1 MIVWLLIGC
10 TFMFMLIRVG
20 LPFGIRAEGTSVAD
34 VPLTFREKLLLQR
47 TNMYAVGAILVLSA
61 IGQWFP
67 TTIELVLVLVAFA
80 IVNLPVRYHFT
91 SAGIAC
97 NNVLF
102 RPWKEFEYVR
112 IRGAKLTMV
121 PREGFA
127 PLKLYVLPA
136 RQEEI
141 LPHFQRF
148 LAVRRD
154 TSPVRIPLL
163 ASMRR
168 VFQRVSLRTLLL
180 SIFLIAGALL
190 FLTACGEGPDPN
202 GLNSA
207 NQSNL
212 TGVSAS
218 PSGSSISQ
226 QDEAAAQKNE
236 PFAYNLALLVDENR
250 LAINFVWTLVTGY
263 LVMFMQ
269 AGFALVET
277 GLCRAKNA
285 GHTMAMNFMIYGL
298 GMLGYFICGF
308 AFQFGGVG
316 KVGVP
321 NLGGLGALTNELSVS
336 IGGHDWG
343 LLGYKGF
350 FLNDGTY
357 DVGVAVMFLFQM
369 VFMDTTATIPTGAMA
384 ERWKWSAF
392 CVFGFFVSTLVYPV
406 FGNWA
411 WGGGWL
417 SQLGNVGLGKGY
429 IDFAGSGVVH
439 AVGGWCALA
448 GAIVIGPRLGKYNKD
463 GSSNTIPG
471 HNLVLAL
478 LGCFILAFGWFG
490 FNPGSTLGASGNGNL
505 RIGLV
510 AVDTML
516 AGAVGSVAAMI
527 YTWVT
532 GSKKPDIGMMANG
545 LLAGLVAITA
555 PSGYVSPVF
564 ACVIGAV
571 AGVLVCV
578 AAGFV
583 ERVLKV
589 DDPVGAIAVH
599 GFNGAWGQL
608 SVGLFADGVA
618 NYGGLQVKG
627 IFFGDPGQL
636 VAQLIGMATC
646 FVYVFGISWIFFKLY
661 HKLFGLRVSPKT
673 ELAGL
678 DIPEMGGLGYNP
690 DWEPSDIPELAG
702 VEGVALAATD

>member
-10 TFMFMLIRVG
+10 TFIFMLMRVG
-20 LPFGIRAEGTSVAD
+20 LPFGIRSEGTSIAD

-47 TNMYAVGAILVLSA
+47 TNMYAVGAILILSA

-67 TTIELVLVLVAFA
+67 TTIEVVLILVAFA
-80 IVNLPVRYHFT
+80 IINLPVRYHFT
-91 SAGIAC
+91 SAGIAY

-112 IRGAKLTMV
+112 IRGAKLTLV

-127 PLKLYVLPA
+127 AHKLYIMPS
-136 RQEEI
+136 RQQEM
-141 LPHFQRF
+141 LPHFQKF
-148 LAVRRD
+148 LEVRRD
-154 TSPVRIPLL
+154 TSPVAWPLV
-163 ASMRR
+163 ASIRKF
-168 VFQRVSLRTLLL
+168 FQNVSLRTLLL
-180 SIFLIAGALL
+180 SVFLIAGALL
-190 FLTACGEGPDPN
+190 FLTACGQGNDAN
-202 GLNSA
+202 GLTTA

-218 PSGSSISQ
+218 PNGPGITQ
-226 QDEAAAQKNE
+226 QDETTAQQNE

-298 GMLGYFICGF
+298 GMLGYYICGF

-316 KVGVP
+316 LVGVP
-321 NLGGLGALTNELSVS
+321 NLGGLSELSKEVSIS
-336 IGGHDWG
+336 IGGHSWG

-417 SQLGNVGLGKGY
+417 SQLGNAGLGKGY

-463 GSSNTIPG
+463 GSANTIPG

-516 AGAVGSVAAMI
+516 AGAVGSVAAML
-527 YTWVT
+527 YTWLIST
-532 GSKKPDIGMMANG
+532 RKPDIGMMANG

-571 AGVLVCV
+571 AGVIVCV
-578 AAGFV
+578 ASGFI
-583 ERVLKV
+583 EKVLKV

-627 IFFGDPGQL
+627 IFFGDAGQL
-636 VAQLIGMATC
+636 VAQIIGMVVC

-661 HKLFGLRVSPKT
+661 QKLFGLRVSAKT